1 MPFPLPLTPFEYY
14 YWCDDQPEYPTT
26 YPVTMTFSGAVD
38 RGGLEG
44 ALAESLRRHPMLTA
58 RIEDS
63 DKGVPMWVRG
73 DKETPDIDWAAEGVP
88 VSHPAGERIDLRTG
102 GGLRVWVRQQE
113 SSCRVMMQF
122 HHACCDGIGALRF
135 AEDLLVCYS
144 RRTGGA
150 SRAVL
155 RPVMPELL
163 RQRGAVLP
171 PSPGLMSLLRD
182 WGMGA
187 FHWASL
193 LGRSPQPVASPGGTS
208 PGYQSYETATLDA
221 HQAGRL
227 RAAAIA
233 QGVTVN
239 DLMLRDLFQTL
250 RAWNAQRDHQPDGW
264 LRINMPASLRSR
276 NDQRMPAAN
285 LMGFTFLTRTTAQ
298 CAHDRHLLE
307 SIRRETEAIKQ
318 WQLGFLFLGGLMAAR
333 TVPGA
338 IPWMLRRQRSFATA
352 VLSNVGRI
360 FPRTGLPRR
369 NRRLV
374 CGNLVLEQLT
384 GTAPIRP
391 LTRAAICVVSYA
403 NQTTLNLRCD
413 PHCFGVEQT
422 RQLLEDYVARLEFS
436 AATRQ

>member
-1 MPFPLPLTPFEYY
+1 
-14 YWCDDQPEYPTT
+14 
-26 YPVTMTFSGAVD
+26 MTFSGVMD
-38 RGGLEG
+38 RGCLEAAMVE
-44 ALAESLRRHPMLTA
+44 ALSRHPMLTA
-58 RIEDS
+58 RVEES
-63 DKGVPMWVRG
+63 PKGVPMWVSG
-73 DKETPDIDWAAEGVP
+73 DREAPKIDWATDGVP
-88 VSHPAGERIDLRTG
+88 VSHPAGEAIDLRTS

-113 SSCRVMMQF
+113 SSCRVIMQV

-144 RRTGGA
+144 RRAGGDP
-150 SRAVL
+150 RAAL

-163 RQRGAVLP
+163 RRRGGTLPPAPGVLP
-171 PSPGLMSLLRD
+171 LVRD

-187 FHWASL
+187 FQWAGL

-208 PGYQSYETATLDA
+208 TAFQGYETATLDA

-227 RAAAIA
+227 RAAAMA

-250 RAWNAQRDHQPDGW
+250 RAWNARHDRQPGDW
-264 LRINMPASLRSR
+264 LRINMPASLRAR
-276 NDQRMPAAN
+276 DDQWMPAAN
-285 LMGFTFLTRTTAQ
+285 IMGFTFLTRTTAQ
-298 CAHDRHLLE
+298 CAHDRYLLE
-307 SIRRETEAIKQ
+307 SIRRETEAIKR

-333 TVPGA
+333 TVRGA

-391 LTRAAICVVSYA
+391 LTRVAICVVTYA

-413 PHCFGVEQT
+413 PHCFSVEQS
-422 RQLLEDYVARLEFS
+422 RQLLEEYVARLEFS
-436 AATRQ
+436 GATQG